1 MLMKPFCIPFPAFL
15 IVVACSSFA
24 QSSSARAP
32 DFDKAV
38 QPFLK
43 TYCVRCHGESK
54 QKGEFRLDVLA
65 RNFRDQHVAE
75 KWNEVITRINAGE
88 MPPKGETQP
97 DAATLRRVVAWI
109 SARIKEGEA
118 ARMAARGPVAHYR
131 LSREEYAN
139 TVYDLLGAHY
149 DVDAPGAFDEDPRWR
164 GYERIGSM
172 LSLAPSHVES
182 YLEAAET
189 VLGEAYLSQPA
200 KSTLLRKD
208 ANQGRK
214 QWLIDNKVDGRVR
227 WLMYPGRRFD
237 IPIKIPG
244 TYRVRVQL
252 SGLQPPGGAPPHL
265 TISGVGYDEDVTA
278 PEDKPVIVDVT
289 KHVDGDISIM
299 NDVPVPTRAKHNEY
313 TFSRS
318 TFINTRD
325 MRFMLPWDFKL
336 IDDDGKAIF
345 PTLIVDWYEVEGPL
359 TVKEEVD
366 RRSRFEPE
374 NLAKQGAVQKLLRH
388 FAEQAWRRPPTDAEI
403 NRYVRI
409 VDRAVANGEKPQ
421 QAQITAMIGILT
433 SKNFYYL
440 VEGDAGA
447 RRDQINDWE
456 LASRLSYFLWSTMP
470 DEKLFAA
477 ARAGKLRDK
486 ATLRSHLAR
495 MIADPKVERFTQS
508 FPRQWLQLHRLGEF
522 PPDKKLY
529 PDYDPWLERSMV
541 LETTGYFAEVFRQN
555 LSIRDFLSSDWT
567 MLNPRLAMHYGLP
580 QPPGIGLQKVKLKA
594 DSHRGGLL
602 TQASVLSLTS
612 DGTRHRPVHR
622 GVWVSEAIFGMT
634 PPSPPPNVEP
644 LEPTRSNLPKATIR
658 QQLEAHTTHTVCSS
672 CHRHIDPLG
681 FAFDNF
687 DAIGRW
693 RTTEKLTKGKGD
705 DPPVNAADK
714 LPDGR
719 SFKGPDEFKKRL
731 VEDLDLFAEAFVEN
745 LATYAL
751 RRRMTVDD
759 AEQIRAIARASKSDD
774 YRLRTILQNLV
785 TSDLFLKR

>member
-1 MLMKPFCIPFPAFL
+1 MIL
-15 IVVACSSFA
+15 IRNSLAALLLLLVGTSSNA
-24 QSSSARAP
+24 QDSTRTP
-32 DFDKAV
+32 GTFDKAV

-43 TYCVRCHGESK
+43 MYCLHCHGSTK
-54 QKGEFRLDVLA
+54 QEGEFRLDVSDP
-65 RNFRDQHVAE
+65 NFRDQDVAE
-75 KWNEVITRINAGE
+75 TWGEVLERINAGE
-88 MPPKGETQP
+88 MPPKGEPQP
-97 DAATLRRVVAWI
+97 DAAATGRVVSWI

-118 ARMAARGPVAHYR
+118 ARMAARGPVTHYR

-139 TVYDLLGAHY
+139 TVYDLLGIRYNVHAI
-149 DVDAPGAFDEDPRWR
+149 GAFDEDPRWR

-172 LSLAPSHVES
+172 LSLAPAHVES
-182 YLEAAET
+182 YLKAADA
-189 VLGEAYLSQPA
+189 VISEAYLSQPV
-200 KSTLLRKD
+200 KSTLVRKD
-208 ANQGRK
+208 ASEGRE
-214 QWLIDNKVDGRVR
+214 QWLIENKIDGRVR

-237 IPIKIPG
+237 IPVKTPG

-252 SGLQPPGGAPPHL
+252 SGLQPPGGRAPHL
-265 TISGVGYDEDVTA
+265 TIGGVGYDEDVLIA
-278 PEDKPVIVDVT
+278 ENKPTVVEAT
-289 KHVDGDISIM
+289 GYVDGSISIM
-299 NDVPVPTRAKHNEY
+299 NDVPVPKRAKHNKF
-313 TFSRS
+313 TFSQS

-336 IDDDGKAIF
+336 IDDDGQAIF
-345 PTLIVDWYEVEGPL
+345 PVLIVDWYEVEGPL
-359 TVKEEVD
+359 TVGDEVA
-366 RRSRFEPE
+366 RRTRFEPVE
-374 NLAKQGAVQKLLRH
+374 LAEPAAIRNLLHR
-388 FAEQAWRRPPTDAEI
+388 FAEQAWRRPPTDEEI
-403 NRYVRI
+403 DRYVRI
-409 VDRAVANGEKPQ
+409 VAKGVVNGEKPR

-440 VEGDAGA
+440 KEGEPKA

-470 DEKLFAA
+470 DEKLLTA
-477 ARAGKLRDK
+477 ARTGTLRDN
-486 ATLRSHLAR
+486 ATLRRELAR
-495 MIADPKVERFTQS
+495 MIADPKIDRFTQT
-508 FPRQWLQLHRLGEF
+508 FPKQWLQLHRLGEF

-529 PDYDPWLERSMV
+529 PDYDGWLERSMIR
-541 LETTGYFAEVFRQN
+541 ETTGYFAEVFRQN

-567 MLNPRLAMHYGLP
+567 VLNARMGMHYALP
-580 QPPGIGLQKVKLKA
+580 QPPGIGMQRVKLKA

-602 TQASVLSLTS
+602 TQASILALTS

-622 GVWVSEAIFGMT
+622 GVWVSEAIFGTT

-644 LEPTRSNLPKATIR
+644 LEPTPSNLPKATIR

-693 RTTEKLTKGKGD
+693 RTTEKMRNGKGD
-705 DPPVNAADK
+705 DPLVNAAGL

-719 SFKGPDEFKKRL
+719 TFDGPDEFKQRL
-731 VEDLDLFAEAFVEN
+731 VKDLDRFAEAFVEN

-751 RRRMTVDD
+751 RRVMTVDD
-759 AEQIRAIARASKSDD
+759 AEQIRTIARASKSDA
-774 YRLRTILQNLV
+774 YRLRTILENLI